1 MICGSEVNESC
12 GVILKPPRLCR
23 AAVRCL
29 SGLLVFGSYAGFG
42 VTPASL
48 TLAWDASSDPDIA
61 GYILYYGTASQTYAN
76 ATNVGSSTSYT
87 ISGLSRGTTYFF
99 AVTAY
104 NTFDVESF
112 FSDEISYEVPLVPQ
126 VRIVSAIPVGPSG
139 LKLTWESSAGSIYRI
154 TSETT
159 LTNADWTDL
168 SGDIIASGPTA
179 SWVDT
184 TAPGLASRFYRV
196 RSLYEAPD
204 PL

>member
-12 GVILKPPRLCR
+12 GVILKPPRLWR

-104 NTFDVESF
+104 N
-112 FSDEISYEVPLVPQ
+112 
-126 VRIVSAIPVGPSG
+126 
-139 LKLTWESSAGSIYRI
+139 SAGGES
-154 TSETT
+154 
-159 LTNADWTDL
+159 AL
-168 SGDIIASGPTA
+168 SAEVSTK
-179 SWVDT
+179 VN
-184 TAPGLASRFYRV
+184 
-196 RSLYEAPD
+196 
-204 PL
+204 